1 MGGLLQCLGQ
11 YNRNPVPGGAQ
22 PIGVWVFS
30 PSLLQLHSTATNLMH
45 CSTFPSTVWD
55 CTDENDCISWAQASY
70 AAKLHGLWDDFR
82 TDYGTTA
89 KFGRVDAGEF
99 LQWLGY

>member
-1 MGGLLQCLGQ
+1 
-11 YNRNPVPGGAQ
+11 
-22 PIGVWVFS
+22 
-30 PSLLQLHSTATNLMH
+30 MH
-45 CSTFPSTVWD
+45 CSTFPSTLWD
-55 CTDENDCISWAQASY
+55 CADENDCISWAQASY